1 MQTTPSKQD
10 IYRAWYEER
19 YNGSL
24 SKSNP
29 YQSALCCAAMAS
41 TSDLETIITDT
52 SVDFAM
58 SGLNHYGELFS
69 TDLAGETSTGFL
81 GEDNP
86 SDEFS
91 SELVDLFLEKMSAFP
106 STSDGHAAANAVD
119 VEIGLSLAADLL
131 VASMAPDIEMSQSVH
146 VDVRGDVHG
155 NGAKRS
161 RNDPPA
167 STVGDAAAPESVV
180 GRYGNT
186 STASVPPGPGSSNCT
201 NGHDIKRNVNSFAIP
216 APVHVPA
223 PATASAS
230 DDHSGGLNKRF
241 KSAKQEFVAQGGS
254 VSSLPKG
261 TKPSLGPSLGASLSS
276 SGSGGDKDKDKPDL
290 PPELQQ
296 FEKALVER
304 VEADII
310 ASGKGAATSF
320 DDIAGL
326 EFAKKCVQEVICWPM
341 LRPDLF
347 TGLRALPK
355 GVLLF
360 GPPGTGKTLIGKA
373 IAHQVGATFFSISAS
388 SLTSKW
394 IGEGERLVRTLFGV
408 AVYRQPAIIFI
419 DEVDSLL
426 SSRSEGEAE
435 ASRRMKTEFLVQ
447 LDGAG
452 TDDVAQVIIL
462 GATNRPDELDDAARR
477 RFVKRIYVPLPDIA
491 ARRQMVYALLGLAGQ
506 KAGTVDAQGRR
517 SAIYHQ
523 LSEEDVD
530 RLVGRTAGYSGADI
544 KNLCTEA
551 AMGPVR
557 EVSTLHGN
565 NLRGITANEF
575 PPIIY
580 SPHIEEA
587 LDAVS
592 ATVSTAD
599 LRRYIAW
606 NETFGT
612 YRKLQIE
619 IDE

>member
-1 MQTTPSKQD
+1 MQQTCPSKKD
-10 IYRAWYEER
+10 IYRAWYEEN

-29 YQSALCCAAMAS
+29 YQAALCSIPLAHAV
-41 TSDLETIITDT
+41 DLEKSITNV
-52 SVDFAM
+52 SVDYAL
-58 SGLNHYGELFS
+58 SGLNHYGELYSSKLAHEGCSRFVDEE
-69 TDLAGETSTGFL
+69 TDQVSE
-81 GEDNP
+81 
-86 SDEFS
+86 SD
-91 SELVDLFLEKMSAFP
+91 SELVMLFAANMAALQLTP
-106 STSDGHAAANAVD
+106 DRCSTSSD
-119 VEIGLSLAADLL
+119 VEIGLSLAADLV
-131 VASMAPDIEMSQSVH
+131 VASMSPQPSSQLPPSH
-146 VDVRGDVHG
+146 DQSMTNKTLGDEVSNTDSKITSKSSA
-155 NGAKRS
+155 NGDDKTNIGSTSRS
-161 RNDPPA
+161 RPIAPIFAQTVQRDERQTYPLASSSVSTLAPA
-167 STVGDAAAPESVV
+167 SDEQ
-180 GRYGNT
+180 
-186 STASVPPGPGSSNCT
+186 
-201 NGHDIKRNVNSFAIP
+201 
-216 APVHVPA
+216 
-223 PATASAS
+223 
-230 DDHSGGLNKRF
+230 SGGLSKRF

-254 VSSLPKG
+254 VNSLAKG
-261 TKPSLGPSLGASLSS
+261 TKPALGMSKVSNNSS
-276 SGSGGDKDKDKPDL
+276 SSSGSGNGRSSSGGSGGDKDKEDL

-296 FEKALVER
+296 FERALVER

-310 ASGKGAATSF
+310 ASGQNAKTSF
-320 DDIAGL
+320 EDIAGL
-326 EFAKKCVQEVICWPM
+326 DFAKKCVQEVICWPM

-408 AVYRQPAIIFI
+408 ANYRQPAIIFI

-452 TDDVAQVIIL
+452 TDDSAQVIIL

-477 RFVKRIYVPLPDIA
+477 RFVKRIYVPLPDMA
-491 ARRQMVYALLGLAGQ
+491 ARRQMVYTLLGTAGQ
-506 KAGTVDAQGRR
+506 KVGSVDSCGKR

-523 LSEEDVD
+523 LTEEDVTS
-530 RLVGRTAGYSGADI
+530 LVSKTAGYSGADI
-544 KNLCTEA
+544 RNLCTEA

-557 EVSTLHGN
+557 EISTLHGN
-565 NLRGITANEF
+565 NLGNISVNEF
-575 PPIIY
+575 PPIVF

-587 LDAVS
+587 LNAVS
-592 ATVSTAD
+592 ATVSVSD
-599 LRRYIAW
+599 LRRYIEW
-606 NETFGT
+606 NESFGT
-612 YRKLQIE
+612 YKKLQIG